1 MQISQCG
8 KISRNMP
15 PRSIFAQH
23 NVDVDSG
30 IVHLLSFSLSV
41 LESGVLGKRYIYRA
55 GLIFV

>member
-30 IVHLLSFSLSV
+30 IVHLLWALAVVQLKFTGIGSTRKTLY
-41 LESGVLGKRYIYRA
+41 L
-55 GLIFV
+55 